1 MDIRID
7 WNISL
12 DRHRRA
18 NNNAA
23 ITIIDYDK
31 NLRQEFS
38 VINLR
43 QISDPRLSINNNIIN
58 VRKNIKEDSIAYSW
72 DLTEIVQFCPQPLP
86 NHIIAQLSFF
96 EENATIEFGGV
107 STFNLFYNTQGLR
120 ASILNVN
127 VHLPDP
133 GYLRFKSDS
142 ILKPFLKVFKKTE
155 HIPHEI
161 GIYEVKQH
169 PGGEVENIHSIKNGR
184 QPIIT
189 FSKPSRGSK
198 FPCIGFSFKKS
209 VKDYLKGFVS
219 GIIGET
225 VAISLYYK
233 LFK

>member
-7 WNISL
+7 WNIFL
-12 DRHRRA
+12 NRDGGADH
-18 NNNAA
+18 NAD
-23 ITIIDYDK
+23 IIIIDYDK
-31 NLRQEFS
+31 NLRQEFN
-38 VINLR
+38 VPNPR
-43 QISDPRLSINNNIIN
+43 QISYPRLSINGNIIN
-58 VRKNIKEDSIAYSW
+58 VRKLKEEGVTAYSW
-72 DLTEIVQFCPQPLP
+72 DLSEIVQFCPQPLP
-86 NHIIAQLSFF
+86 NYIIAKLSFF
-96 EENATIEFGGV
+96 EDNATIEFGGV
-107 STFNLFYNTQGLR
+107 STFNLFYHTQGLR

-142 ILKPFLKVFKKTE
+142 ILKRVLNVFKKTE
-155 HIPHEI
+155 HVPHET

-189 FSKPSRGSK
+189 FNKPSRGSQ

-209 VKDYLKGFVS
+209 IKDYLKGVVS

-225 VAISLYYK
+225 VAIFLYYK
-233 LFK
+233 FLK